1 MAYKYGVSGSFWY
14 ASGATVQVLLFAVL
28 AIELKKR
35 APNAH
40 TFLEIVYARYGKAT
54 HIVYLC
60 FALAT
65 NIVCALHHS
74 CRDVRM
80 VYIDKLLFH
89 SIGCI
94 SYASARWKCCCFLLN

>member
-1 MAYKYGVSGSFWY
+1 MLQSTSMAYKYGISGSFWY
-14 ASGATVQVLLFAVL
+14 AAGATVQVLLFAVL

-40 TFLEIVYARYGKAT
+40 TFLEIVYARYGKST

-65 NIVCALHHS
+65 NIVSQQHGMPASHS
-74 CRDVRM
+74 
-80 VYIDKLLFH
+80 YT
-89 SIGCI
+89 
-94 SYASARWKCCCFLLN
+94 

>member
-14 ASGATVQVLLFAVL
+14 AAGATVQVLLFAVL

-54 HIVYLC
+54 HIIYLC

-65 NIVCALHHS
+65 NIVSSA
-74 CRDVRM
+74 VIFIM
-80 VYIDKLLFH
+80 KKGFH
-89 SIGCI
+89 TNCFNSGGVC
-94 SYASARWKCCCFLLN
+94 YASAGWKCSSLLFD

>member
-14 ASGATVQVLLFAVL
+14 AAGATVQVLLFAVL

-54 HIVYLC
+54 HIIYLC

-65 NIVCALHHS
+65 NIVSNTCFFFS
-74 CRDVRM
+74 N
-80 VYIDKLLFH
+80 FF
-89 SIGCI
+89 IGEF
-94 SYASARWKCCCFLLN
+94 SY